1 MEYEEYY
8 LEQQPNKPVF
18 PSGDTNEDGFLGIS
32 YREYLIGQLCAN
44 PKIVDTS
51 HIKGIHPDDVIAQN
65 AIDIIN
71 QADAIIDLLVE
82 ERKKK

>member
-18 PSGDTNEDGFLGIS
+18 PSGDTNEDGFLGINF
-32 YREYLIGQLCAN
+32 REALIISLAGN
-44 PKIVDTS
+44 PKIMGSLRYRDCAEEV
-51 HIKGIHPDDVIAQN
+51 
-65 AIDIIN
+65 IN
-71 QADAIIDLLVE
+71 QADAIIKLLVE